1 MLERGSENVQQLLTE
16 AEGSEGVWVWGVCG
30 GVGVGSVGAGVCGER
45 GWEFKE
51 YSGVHVYSFV
61 PRFCHLHL
69 FV

>member
-1 MLERGSENVQQLLTE
+1 MC
-16 AEGSEGVWVWGVCG
+16 VW
-30 GVGVGSVGAGVCGER
+30 GVGVGVGVGAGVCGER

-51 YSGVHVYSFV
+51 YSCVHVYSFF